1 MNRRNVPNFGG
12 KKNDMQF
19 LLMIAAASALSLG
32 LLFYTYRLT
41 QGTSSTSKGKRDD
54 DDDELEEYSPSKE
67 DNVTPERPRVRES
80 GMGFL
85 PPFVEAEQSRPE
97 TPVMS
102 NVKQSVATV
111 EETEF
116 EATDET
122 NGSDPSLSFA
132 DLEEL
137 DKQGKVL
144 FKAQKY
150 MEAADCFTK
159 ALEVGEALRKG
170 KPNANVVTK
179 QEKTLLNN
187 RSAMYEKQAI
197 AVGDGPDANM
207 WVDLALADVDTLLSH
222 EVSHAKA
229 RQRKLRLLEISQ
241 PPRYFDLMIEICAM
255 QLLFMQEN
263 RDRLRMGQPLPAGV
277 KPPVEQDKIEKV
289 MHELLPLELD
299 KIMATKDKEKS
310 EGGVEKR
317 KLPASHTIMQLL
329 KSFRGYNAW
338 MAAAARDDSVESLTS
353 QLDVLN
359 DETQLLEK
367 IKLLLR
373 RGRRRA
379 FEKTFVDAVDDFDA
393 AMDIVNEVTAL
404 SASDKYRKSV
414 LLALETDEDY
424 PRLLEWAG
432 LCRHLRYDLDGA
444 MECYDRCSD
453 LEPTNTELL
462 VKRAGVKMDA
472 GNVDA
477 AVELFQTALALAP
490 DATDALLHR
499 SNLHMMQGK
508 SEESKSD
515 LERCV
520 TLKPDF
526 TLAYLRLATVHMAT
540 NDIDKAMNALESAGK
555 LDPNS
560 SDVHS
565 YRGELYFAKGQ
576 LDDAK
581 TEFKKAMEND
591 PNNPNAFVNAALVV
605 LNTPSPS
612 GMPDVQEAMRLLNQA
627 IKIDPQFHAAYV
639 HLGQLKLSMATNLN
653 DARDV
658 VALYDKGIKECR
670 TKEEAKDICSMRIL
684 ALAQV
689 EAASALNMET
699 LNMQAQ

>member
-1 MNRRNVPNFGG
+1 MNRRYVPNIGG
-12 KKNDMQF
+12 KKNDIQF

-41 QGTSSTSKGKRDD
+41 QGTLFASRDKKD
-54 DDDELEEYSPSKE
+54 DDDEELEEYDSSKGSIVSA
-67 DNVTPERPRVRES
+67 DRPRRRES
-80 GMGFL
+80 GMGQL
-85 PPFVEAEQSRPE
+85 PQLVEAEQSRPE

-102 NVKQSVATV
+102 NVKQSVANI
-111 EETEF
+111 EEAEI
-116 EATDET
+116 EEENEM
-122 NGSDPSLSFA
+122 NGSNPALSFV

-137 DKQGKVL
+137 DKQGKIF

-197 AVGDGPDANM
+197 AVGEGPDANM
-207 WVDLALADVDTLLSH
+207 WVDLALADVDMLLSH

-229 RQRKLRLLEISQ
+229 RQRKLRLLEMSQ
-241 PPRYFDLMIEICAM
+241 PPRYFDAMIEICAM

-263 RDRLRMGQPLPAGV
+263 RDRLRMGLPLPAGV

-299 KIMATKDKEKS
+299 KIMASKEK
-310 EGGVEKR
+310 EKPNGSAS

-338 MAAAARDDSVESLTS
+338 MAVAARDESVESLTT
-353 QLDVLN
+353 QLN
-359 DETQLLEK
+359 DEVQSLEK

-373 RGRRRA
+373 RGRRHA
-379 FEKTFVDAVDDFDA
+379 FDKAFSNAVDDFDA
-393 AMDIVNEVTAL
+393 AMDIVNEVTAAA
-404 SASDKYRKSV
+404 ASDESQKSV
-414 LLALETDEDY
+414 LLALEIDEDY

-444 MECYDRCSD
+444 LDCYDKCSD
-453 LEPTNTELL
+453 LEPTNTEIL

-472 GNVDA
+472 GKVDA
-477 AVELFQTALALAP
+477 AVELFQTALALEP

-508 SEESKSD
+508 TEESKSD

-520 TLKPDF
+520 ALKPDF

-540 NDIDKAMNALESAGK
+540 NDIDNAMNALESAGK

-576 LDDAK
+576 LEDAK
-581 TEFKKAMEND
+581 EEFEKAMEND

-605 LNTPSPS
+605 LNTPSSS
-612 GMPDVQEAMRLLNQA
+612 GMPDVQEGIRLLNQA

-639 HLGQLKLSMATNLN
+639 HLGQLKLSMATNLS

-684 ALAQV
+684 AVAQV